1 METTNV
7 CEEAETAT
15 AGEEVGT
22 VNACVGVGKVI
33 VGAEGVSADAAAA
46 RHAEEKE
53 NDEDGRQAGSGLS
66 PVVVPQPCVSESRSG
81 RGNGAAARRVYFRA
95 S

>member
-1 METTNV
+1 MDWPP
-7 CEEAETAT
+7 EA
-15 AGEEVGT
+15 VH
-22 VNACVGVGKVI
+22 GKCWV
-33 VGAEGVSADAAAA
+33 VEAPDQGMSS
-46 RHAEEKE
+46 EKE

>member
-7 CEEAETAT
+7 CEDVGPVN

-33 VGAEGVSADAAAA
+33 VGGEGVSADAAEA

-66 PVVVPQPCVSESRSG
+66 PVVVPRPCVSESRSG